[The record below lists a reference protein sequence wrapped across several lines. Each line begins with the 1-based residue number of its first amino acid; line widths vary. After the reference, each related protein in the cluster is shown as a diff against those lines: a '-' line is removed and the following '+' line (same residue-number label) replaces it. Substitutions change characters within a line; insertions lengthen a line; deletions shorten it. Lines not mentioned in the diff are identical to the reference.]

1 MRTVQD
7 IASEK
12 EQFFTKLS
20 FRMLPFEGRTCRVKV
35 YNMKALFREY
45 KVKKH

>member
-1 MRTVQD
+1 MRNDQD

-12 EQFFTKLS
+12 EQFFTKLF
-20 FRMLPFEGRTCRVKV
+20 FRMWPFGERTCRVEV
-35 YNMKALFREY
+35 YNIKALFREY

>member
-7 IASEK
+7 ITNEK
-12 EQFFTKLS
+12 EQIFTKLS
-20 FRMLPFEGRTCRVKV
+20 FRMLPLEERTCRVKV